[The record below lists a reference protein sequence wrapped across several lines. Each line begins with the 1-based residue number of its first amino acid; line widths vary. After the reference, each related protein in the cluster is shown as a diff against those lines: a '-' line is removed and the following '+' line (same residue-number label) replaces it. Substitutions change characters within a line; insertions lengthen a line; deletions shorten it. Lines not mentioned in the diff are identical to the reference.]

1 MLLLHLSRPLSIT
14 RHRQFTHAYFLIV
27 ERRLRDYITLK
38 AIQGHTQMIVR
49 LYVHLVMLPSVEI
62 MISNVIQRFMVET
75 SLINVKVAKRVSQ
88 GKE

>member
-1 MLLLHLSRPLSIT
+1 
-14 RHRQFTHAYFLIV
+14 V

-38 AIQGHTQMIVR
+38 AIQGHTQMIVH

-62 MISNVIQRFMVET
+62 MILNVIQRFMVET

-88 GKE
+88 GKEQLL